1 MDGLLIVDK
10 PAGPTSHDVVARVRR
25 ALGERRI
32 GHTGTL
38 DPAATGVLPLVLG
51 RATRLARFLSTGD
64 KAYEAVVHL
73 GLATDT
79 NDAEGRAAG
88 PSYPGAL
95 PSRDTIDRALDA
107 FRGTFLQQPPAYSAK
122 KIDGQRSYRFAR
134 AASRQLFYTGA
145 GDPPVY
151 TGAGTQLL
159 YTGAGAL
166 PASPALPVSP
176 ALPAPVSVT
185 TRAIDLIA
193 FDGERVTLRV
203 ACSAGFYVR
212 ALAHDLGEQLGVGAH
227 LFSLRRTLSGD
238 AALDQALALDAI
250 ERDPASG
257 IRAVVPLSRMLPGL
271 SSVMLTS
278 EGVRRAVHGRDIG
291 PADAQEGMGFAIRD
305 LGFAEGVCESRT
317 PNPQSQAFV
326 RLVDPAGELVAIAT
340 PLERSGLLHP
350 AVVLM

>member
-73 GLATDT
+73 GVATDT

-122 KIDGQRSYRFAR
+122 KIDGQRSYRLAR
-134 AASRQLFYTGA
+134 AASRQLLCTGDGA
-145 GDPPVY
+145 PPPSR
-151 TGAGTQLL
+151 TDAD
-159 YTGAGAL
+159 
-166 PASPALPVSP
+166 ASPETARHGRRRLPD
-176 ALPAPVSVT
+176 PVTVT
-185 TRAIDLIA
+185 TYRIDVVGVEE
-193 FDGERVTLRV
+193 DRVTLRV
-203 ACSAGFYVR
+203 DCSAGFYVR
-212 ALAHDLGEQLGVGAH
+212 ALAHDLGEQLGTGAH
-227 LFSLRRTLSGD
+227 LSSLRRTRSGD
-238 AALDQALALDAI
+238 VTLDQALALDAI
-250 ERDPASG
+250 ERDPAYG
-257 IRAVVPLSRMLPGL
+257 IRAVVPLSRMLQGL
-271 SSVMLTS
+271 SSVSLTS
-278 EGVRRAVHGRDIG
+278 EGVRHALHGRDVG
-291 PADAQEGMGFAIRD
+291 PDDTEK
-305 LGFAEGVCESRT
+305 GVG
-317 PNPQSQAFV
+317 PPYPFFV
-326 RLVDPAGELVAIAT
+326 RLIDSAGELVGIAS
-340 PLERSGLLHP
+340 PVEASGLLHP